1 MKEQITQQDLDNLK
15 NVILEA
21 LSEDKEVKESIKRA
35 APDYLKPYAHINP
48 YSPDASEQIK
58 TVTKIMHPEAV
69 PVHPVWIQK
78 LIDKGLVDEDGKS
91 GQPYSDSSKKHAVK
105 YANTR

>member
-1 MKEQITQQDLDNLK
+1 MK
-15 NVILEA
+15 
-21 LSEDKEVKESIKRA
+21 
-35 APDYLKPYAHINP
+35 
-48 YSPDASEQIK
+48 EQIK

-78 LIDKGLVDEDGKS
+78 LIDKGLVDKDGKTVIAKSLNDVAITIMEQGIQVNNVLLNRFIDGKS